1 MCAAIR
7 PFARSQIFDAK
18 VARMTIII
26 KSCVCADVHDDY
38 LPLLKICDLSVCWGY
53 YTPFWNACQGFLRIF
68 ENLGV
73 IFVFFMGFMHGF
85 HGVIGIL

>member
-1 MCAAIR
+1 
-7 PFARSQIFDAK
+7 
-18 VARMTIII
+18 MTIII
-26 KSCVCADVHDDY
+26 KSCDCADVHDDY

-85 HGVIGIL
+85 HGGIGILCKITAEGEEEGGDCANKDF